1 MEECRVEASANPET
15 CQKPGFEV
23 GIFFEWIFRFL
34 VDFLFLAVWQ
44 IWLKFARGTA
54 WPAAGGTGP
63 AAGGSG
69 GIRRGGVHYTL
80 YEDIESEP
88 F

>member
-1 MEECRVEASANPET
+1 MEESRVEASANPET

-23 GIFFEWIFRFL
+23 GIFSSVFLDLCFL
-34 VDFLFLAVWQ
+34 VDFLFLVVWQ

-63 AAGGSG
+63 AAGGTL
-69 GIRRGGVHYTL
+69 RGGLHYSL
-80 YEDIESEP
+80 Y
-88 F
+88 